1 MKLAEKLEY
10 LQTNHM
16 PVWLKT
22 RAKVFEELSDKQQ
35 FMCICGR
42 LPSGS
47 HEGSCNKFNNK
58 VTSETVKQLKHLLPI
73 TKTSRRNYGHN

>member
-22 RAKVFEELSDKQQ
+22 RAKVFEELPDKQQ

-42 LPSGS
+42 LPSS
-47 HEGSCNKFNNK
+47 LHERSCTKFNNK
-58 VTSETVKQLKHLLPI
+58 VTSETVKRLKRLLPI
-73 TKTSRRNYGHN
+73 AKS

>member
-47 HEGSCNKFNNK
+47 RG
-58 VTSETVKQLKHLLPI
+58 QL
-73 TKTSRRNYGHN
+73 Y

>member
-16 PVWLKT
+16 SMWLTT

-35 FMCICGR
+35 F
-42 LPSGS
+42 
-47 HEGSCNKFNNK
+47 NKIDDKPNEQ
-58 VTSETVKQLKHLLPI
+58 SEA
-73 TKTSRRNYGHN
+73 

>member
-10 LQTNHM
+10 LQTTNM
-16 PVWLKT
+16 SMWLET

-42 LPSGS
+42 LPSS
-47 HEGSCNKFNNK
+47 LHERSCTKFNNK
-58 VTSETVKQLKHLLPI
+58 VTSETVKRLKHLLPI
-73 TKTSRRNYGHN
+73 AKS

>member
-10 LQTNHM
+10 LQTTNM
-16 PVWLKT
+16 SIWLET

-42 LPSGS
+42 LPSS
-47 HEGSCNKFNNK
+47 LHERSCTKFNNK
-58 VTSETVKQLKHLLPI
+58 VTSETVKRLKRLLPI
-73 TKTSRRNYGHN
+73 AKS

>member
-10 LQTNHM
+10 LQTNRM
-16 PVWLKT
+16 SMWLET

-42 LPSGS
+42 LPSGL
-47 HEGSCNKFNNK
+47 HERSCTKFNNK
-58 VTSETVKQLKHLLPI
+58 VTSETVKRLKHLLPI
-73 TKTSRRNYGHN
+73 AKS

>member
-10 LQTNHM
+10 LQTTNM
-16 PVWLKT
+16 SIWLET

-42 LPSGS
+42 LPSS
-47 HEGSCNKFNNK
+47 LHERSCTKFNNK
-58 VTSETVKQLKHLLPI
+58 VTSETVKRLKHLLPI
-73 TKTSRRNYGHN
+73 AKA